1 MRMLR
6 ETESRVDFFKRGAG
20 RNANER
26 EKELKD
32 NKINIQPQNK
42 LINNVKNRFKQR
54 IDAILNRYDS
64 IVYYHKYK
72 RFYKGHYGLLEII
85 KDKVNLAIACLSK
98 NISKYNVSGTLDG
111 HPHSLFIDGVKSGL
125 LRRTKRNRVK

>member
-26 EKELKD
+26 ENELKD
-32 NKINIQPQNK
+32 NKMNITIQNR
-42 LINNVKNRFKQR
+42 LMNYVKKDIKN
-54 IDAILNRYDS
+54 IIEGILSRYDS

-72 RFYKGHYGLLEII
+72 RFYKGHYGILEII

-98 NISKYNVSGTLDG
+98 YISKHVGSSNLDG
-111 HPHSLFIDGVKSGL
+111 HPHSLFINGVKDGL
-125 LRRTKRNRVK
+125 LRRDERNSKK

>member
-32 NKINIQPQNK
+32 NKMNIKPQNN
-42 LINNVKNRFKQR
+42 IIRTVKNKFKQH
-54 IDAILNRYDS
+54 IDGILIRYDNY
-64 IVYYHKYK
+64 IYYRQME
-72 RFYKGHYGLLEII
+72 RFYKNKRSVIEII

-98 NISKYNVSGTLDG
+98 NISKYVGSSNLDG
-111 HPHSLFIDGVKSGL
+111 HPHSLFIKGYEDAL
-125 LRRTKRNRVK
+125 LRRDKRNSKK

>member
-32 NKINIQPQNK
+32 NKMNIKPQNNI
-42 LINNVKNRFKQR
+42 INNVKNRFKNI
-54 IDAILNRYDS
+54 IDGILIRYDNY
-64 IVYYHKYK
+64 VYTRQLE
-72 RFYKGHYGLLEII
+72 RFFKDNRTVLEKL

-98 NISKYNVSGTLDG
+98 NISKHVGSSNLDG
-111 HPHSLFIDGVKSGL
+111 HPHSLFIDGVKDGL
-125 LRRTKRNRVK
+125 LRRDERNSKK

>member
-1 MRMLR
+1 MRMFR
-6 ETESRVDFFKRGAG
+6 KTESRVDFYKRGAG

-26 EKELKD
+26 ENELKD
-32 NKINIQPQNK
+32 NKINIQPQNN
-42 LINNVKNRFKQR
+42 IIRTVKNKFKQH
-54 IDAILNRYDS
+54 IEGILIRYDS

-98 NISKYNVSGTLDG
+98 NISKYNTNGILDKRPNSIWLNNLIKG
-111 HPHSLFIDGVKSGL
+111 Q
-125 LRRTKRNRVK
+125 LRRNERNRVK